1 MAWTVARVDTPIAK
15 TRAAAQRSGP
25 EPSQSEAEHPS
36 RVCCEGDFFAS
47 PRQAM
52 SIYPGDGLAYLLVVV
67 DKAGAMGTRLD
78 MLSSS

>member
-1 MAWTVARVDTPIAK
+1 MVARVDTPIAK

-36 RVCCEGDFFAS
+36 RVCCEGAS
-47 PRQAM
+47 PRRAM